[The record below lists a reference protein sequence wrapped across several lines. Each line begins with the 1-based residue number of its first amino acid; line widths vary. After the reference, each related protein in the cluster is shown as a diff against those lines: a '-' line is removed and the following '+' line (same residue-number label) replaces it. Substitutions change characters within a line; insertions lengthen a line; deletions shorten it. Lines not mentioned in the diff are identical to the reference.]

1 MRILIAEDDADSS
14 ESYKDV
20 LEARNHLVML
30 AENGEECLKIYSEEL
45 KREQIETEKI
55 ERKGTPF
62 DAVILDYMMPRKD
75 GMQVAKEILDM
86 NPKQRIIFASA
97 YVEETLE
104 DAVKQL
110 KQVVELMQK
119 PFAVDALVDTIEDK
133 EIYHGLKEIMLNMK
147 QIKNESPSPQQ
158 LKSLFESLRKI
169 QKGRTF

>member
-1 MRILIAEDDADSS
+1 MRILIAEDDADTC

-20 LEARNHLVML
+20 LESRNHLVML
-30 AENGEECLKIYSEEL
+30 AKNGKECLKIYSKEL
-45 KREQIETEKI
+45 KRQQIEIEKK
-55 ERKGTPF
+55 ERETTPF

-75 GMQVAKEILDM
+75 GMQVAKEILEM

-104 DAVKQL
+104 QAVKQL

-133 EIYHGLKEIMLNMK
+133 EIYEGLKEIMVNMK
-147 QIKNESPSPQQ
+147 QIKNDSPSPQQ